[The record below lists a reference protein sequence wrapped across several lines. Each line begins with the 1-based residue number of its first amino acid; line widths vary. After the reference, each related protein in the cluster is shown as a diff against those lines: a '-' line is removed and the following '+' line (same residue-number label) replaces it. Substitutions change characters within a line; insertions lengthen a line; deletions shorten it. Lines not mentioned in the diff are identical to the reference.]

1 MTASYVLPFNQA
13 LRMRVFA
20 AAAMLGLL
28 AGCATVQPTFPQPL
42 RAPKADT
49 NREEVLDQ
57 AVERK
62 GPRIEQGPTMSTTR
76 SAAPEIVRAPPDI
89 PRSKPVALV
98 LDSVPLETFI
108 NVVFGMELEFA
119 VQVDQSLRSRPD
131 LVSLRLTEPQSPQKV
146 FTIAEEV
153 LKNYGVRINELGGV
167 LRFLPVAAQ
176 GGDTPKLI
184 ATRSLPEVPAG
195 QRTVFV
201 AMPLEISQPG
211 TVASQVRSLFGTQS
225 VTITE
230 MPEANALLIGGPGE
244 AVQAAM
250 DAVLTLDRGA
260 LMNKRSIRITPLYL
274 SADLLARE
282 LRDVLAGQGIG
293 VRTGPGTNGPLTF
306 VPVNSANALIIFGES
321 EPALEAATKWA
332 EQLDQPSDD
341 GAGGGMFLYSAR
353 HTTVETLLPVLEAL
367 IGGGSSSNSN
377 TQTNSGSGNGFGSA
391 NANANAAE
399 LGGRGNAGSGADSS
413 SGNSGSNNKVS
424 AISGLGGQLAV
435 DPVRNVIVFQGDAQR
450 WRSIQGVL
458 ARLDQPAR
466 QVVIEVTI
474 AEVTLTDEFS
484 HGVEWALRNITIDG
498 MSGPLTALTGAANN
512 AAGLIWKGLSSSGQV
527 SAVVNLFAKDSR
539 VNILSTPRL
548 LVKSGETASI
558 DVGTEVPIVTSQAT
572 ASDLPN
578 NGNNSS
584 ILQSIQYRKTGVLLE
599 VEAVVHSGQRVDLK
613 LSQEVSEALPTDTSD
628 ISSPSIFS
636 RKLKTNLSLSDGEST
651 LLGGLISSSRTDS
664 KSKVPL
670 LGDIPVLGRAFKN
683 RKKVGTRTELLMLI
697 TPYVVEDAAQ
707 SRAITQ
713 AIQAR
718 FGAKEP
724 WPGRPA
730 TSNVPPVVPAS
741 EVAPPVVTP
750 AAVPDA
756 AGTTKVAPESVKP
769 VGNAVTPDPVK

>member
-1 MTASYVLPFNQA
+1 MAVL
-13 LRMRVFA
+13 
-20 AAAMLGLL
+20 LGLL
-28 AGCATVQPTFPQPL
+28 AGCATVKPTFPQPL
-42 RAPKADT
+42 RPPKADT
-49 NREEVLDQ
+49 SREEVLGQ
-57 AVERK
+57 ATERK
-62 GPRIEQGPTMSTTR
+62 GPRIEQGPTMGTTR

-89 PRSKPVALV
+89 PRTKPVALV

-108 NVVFGMELEFA
+108 NVVFGMELGFA

-131 LVSLRLTEPQSPQKV
+131 LVSLRLTEPQPPQKV
-146 FTIAEEV
+146 FAIAEEV

-176 GGDTPKLI
+176 GGDSPKLI

-201 AMPLEISQPG
+201 AMPLEMSQPG
-211 TVASQVRSLFGTQS
+211 TVAAQVRSLFGAQS

-230 MPEANALLIGGPGE
+230 MPEANALLIGGPGD

-250 DAVLTLDRGA
+250 EAVLTLDRGA

-282 LRDVLAGQGIG
+282 LRDVLAGQGIA
-293 VRTGPGTNGPLTF
+293 VRTGAGTNGPLTF
-306 VPVNSANALIIFGES
+306 VPVSSANALIIFSES

-341 GAGGGMFLYSAR
+341 GAGGGMFLYAAR

-367 IGGGSSSNSN
+367 IGAGSSGGS
-377 TQTNSGSGNGFGSA
+377 TQASTGAGSGSGSASANANA

-399 LGGRGNAGSGADSS
+399 MGGRGSAGASG
-413 SGNSGSNNKVS
+413 GSQSKVS

-435 DPVRNVIVFQGDAQR
+435 DPIRNVIVFQGDAQR

-466 QVVIEVTI
+466 QVVIEVTV

-484 HGVEWALRNITIDG
+484 HGIEWALRNITVDG
-498 MSGPLTALTGAANN
+498 MSGPVTALTGAAGN

-572 ASDLPN
+572 APDLPN

-584 ILQSIQYRKTGVLLE
+584 ILQSIQYRKTGVLLD

-613 LSQEVSEALPTDTSD
+613 LSQEVSEAMPTDTSD

-636 RKLKTNLSLSDGEST
+636 RKLKTSLSLSDGEST
-651 LLGGLISSSRTDS
+651 LLGGLISSSRTDA
-664 KSKVPL
+664 KTKVPL
-670 LGDIPVLGRAFKN
+670 LGDIPVLGRAFQN

-707 SRAITQ
+707 ARAITQ

-718 FGAKEP
+718 FGTKET
-724 WPGRPA
+724 WSGQPA
-730 TSNVPPVVPAS
+730 AS
-741 EVAPPVVTP
+741 KP
-750 AAVPDA
+750 AAVPLAASANDVAEPAATPATVPVDPASTDA
-756 AGTTKVAPESVKP
+756 TPETVKP
-769 VGNAVTPDPVK
+769 VKQVLPPVSVP

>member
-1 MTASYVLPFNQA
+1 
-13 LRMRVFA
+13 
-20 AAAMLGLL
+20 MLGLL
-28 AGCATVQPTFPQPL
+28 AGCATIKPTFPQPL
-42 RAPKADT
+42 RPPKADT
-49 NREEVLDQ
+49 DREEVLGQ
-57 AVERK
+57 ATERK
-62 GPRIEQGPTMSTTR
+62 GPRIEQGPTMGATR

-108 NVVFGMELEFA
+108 NVVFGMELGFA

-131 LVSLRLTEPQSPQKV
+131 LVSLRLTEPQPPQKV

-176 GGDTPKLI
+176 GGDAPKLI
-184 ATRSLPEVPAG
+184 ATRSLPDVPAG

-230 MPEANALLIGGPGE
+230 MPETNALLIGGPGD

-377 TQTNSGSGNGFGSA
+377 TQTNSGSGSGSGA
-391 NANANAAE
+391 ANANAAE
-399 LGGRGNAGSGADSS
+399 LGGRGSAGSGTGSS
-413 SGNSGSNNKVS
+413 SGSSSTNSKVS

-484 HGVEWALRNITIDG
+484 HGVEWALRNITVDG
-498 MSGPLTALTGAANN
+498 MSGPLTALAGAASNT
-512 AAGLIWKGLSSSGQV
+512 AGLIWKGLSSSGQV

-670 LGDIPVLGRAFKN
+670 LGDIPVLGRAFQN

-724 WPGRPA
+724 WPGQSA
-730 TSNVPPVVPAS
+730 TSTGVTVPPVVPAS
-741 EVAPPVVTP
+741 DAAPPAVTP
-750 AAVPDA
+750 ATAPIEPITTS
-756 AGTTKVAPESVKP
+756 GTP
-769 VGNAVTPDPVK
+769 